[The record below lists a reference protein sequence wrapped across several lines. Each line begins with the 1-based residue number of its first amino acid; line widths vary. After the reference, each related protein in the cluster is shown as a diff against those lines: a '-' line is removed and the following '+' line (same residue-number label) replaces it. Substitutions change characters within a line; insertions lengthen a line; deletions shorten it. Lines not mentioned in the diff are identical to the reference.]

1 MLNVRSEPERTAVRC
16 LSSFFEAFPI
26 FSLSLASSSRHGS
39 KQNQSDKAK
48 LSATSPRRAPGQDQ
62 WIYPAVHVWKA
73 SVFLR
78 SILHVFG
85 SGAAVRTRA
94 QELKQRR
101 KKADFLNIPTKIR
114 RCFLLFVAW
123 RLRTGSSGEQ
133 LHLGVCLG
141 VPELVPP
148 TCVWHQVRARR

>member
-1 MLNVRSEPERTAVRC
+1 MLELFLRSLPHLLALACFELPTWLQAESKRQSEALCYKPPASPGSRSVDLSRC
-16 LSSFFEAFPI
+16 SCLES
-26 FSLSLASSSRHGS
+26 
-39 KQNQSDKAK
+39 
-48 LSATSPRRAPGQDQ
+48 
-62 WIYPAVHVWKA
+62 V

-123 RLRTGSSGEQ
+123 RLRTGSSGAQ

-148 TCVWHQVRARR
+148 TCVWHEVRARR